1 MSFLEE
7 TVFFVEGKNCNWL
20 YSILARA
27 LETGD
32 ELDYMT

>member
-1 MSFLEE
+1 MSFLED
-7 TVFFVEGKNCNWL
+7 TIFCVEGNNCNWL

-32 ELDYMT
+32 DLDWMT